1 MKLLPQGIEITEVD
15 FASPNKAFFIQ
26 KHLKEG
32 DDKAPDH
39 PEQIIWKA
47 YQGNIGISCKIQC
60 NFSFLLMYFFFLSAV
75 DSSPQ
80 SIPTPA
86 LNFLTANPT
95 LYPKSMHLITSI

>member
-60 NFSFLLMYFFFLSAV
+60 NFSFLLMYFFFCQPWTQAHNLSQPLP
-75 DSSPQ
+75 S
-80 SIPTPA
+80 T
-86 LNFLTANPT
+86 F
-95 LYPKSMHLITSI
+95 